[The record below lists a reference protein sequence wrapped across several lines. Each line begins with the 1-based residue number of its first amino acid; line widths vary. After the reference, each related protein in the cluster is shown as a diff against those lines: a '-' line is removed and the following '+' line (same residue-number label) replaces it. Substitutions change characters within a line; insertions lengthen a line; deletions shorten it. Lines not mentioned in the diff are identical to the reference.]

1 MFLIGSNHI
10 VNICN
15 RYHIQRQLIELEITE
30 TAFLE
35 NETVVIQRAKEL
47 KQAGFLLSMDDFG
60 TGFSSLNLLSELPVD
75 SLKLDRTFFLKES
88 NQREKIILSNI
99 VHMAEELNMHVI
111 SEGIETAQQVDFLK
125 EIGCDIAQGYYY
137 SRPCPMEQLQK
148 RLWTVFEGG
157 DSHVT

>member
-1 MFLIGSNHI
+1 M
-10 VNICN
+10 C
-15 RYHIQRQLIELEITE
+15 LIENDEL
-30 TAFLE
+30 ALS
-35 NETVVIQRAKEL
+35 VIQQFSQLGAQVHL
-47 KQAGFLLSMDDFG
+47 DDFG

-111 SEGIETAQQVDFLK
+111 SEGIETAKQVDFLK
-125 EIGCDIAQGYYY
+125 EMGCDIAQGYYY
-137 SRPCPMEQLQK
+137 SRPCHMEQLQK